1 MLLTAVTE
9 VAITSGAIEAGFTE
23 TITDF
28 FANLGVLSGI
38 SLTTAGGFAVVLIYK
53 LLKLLKFAKSN
64 EFDEWLFVRIMNF
77 IKNMDDEKHAKR
89 VERIV
94 AIAKTMPF
102 VQTFIGEARDT
113 KKKFILELEG
123 RLYDIEAKIKS
134 GLFEGD
140 ELVRLIE
147 YKAKLLDEL
156 NG

>member
-9 VAITSGAIEAGFTE
+9 SAITNGAIEAGFAE
-23 TITDF
+23 SLAEF
-28 FANLGVLSGI
+28 FSGFSVLSGI
-38 SLTTAGGFAVVLIYK
+38 SLTTAGGAVLILVYK
-53 LLKLLKFAKSN
+53 VLRLLKFAKTDQ
-64 EFDEWLFVRIMNF
+64 FDEWLFVRIMNF

-89 VERIV
+89 VEKII

-156 NG
+156 NR